1 MPSVHFSFPKLTFG
15 PRVVHERRPSR
26 GRRIFVGD
34 IQGCKA
40 ELESLLAEVK
50 FRPGRDRLL
59 PVGDLVNR
67 GPKSVGV
74 LRLLKELNARPV
86 LGNHDLHLLG
96 VAQGKRKLSS
106 SDTLSKVLTSSDA
119 PELLTWLAQQPILR
133 VHKDLYQIHAGLH
146 PAWKT
151 RRILEDALSPKR
163 GANYLESTT
172 FATRARYCNAE
183 GDLPGKRVLRDK
195 DGDPTN
201 PRWRP
206 WYEFYDPAGHNSR
219 YVVYGHWAVMG
230 IVDRKTTLG
239 LDSGCVWGGDLT
251 AYIPEEKL
259 LVSVHASRAYSG
271 NYRPR

>member
-1 MPSVHFSFPKLTFG
+1 PT
-15 PRVVHERRPSR
+15 R
-26 GRRIFVGD
+26 GRRSSNGD
-34 IQGCKA
+34 SQCCKG
-40 ELESLLAEVK
+40 ELDSLLAEVK
-50 FRPGRDRLL
+50 ARPGRDRLL